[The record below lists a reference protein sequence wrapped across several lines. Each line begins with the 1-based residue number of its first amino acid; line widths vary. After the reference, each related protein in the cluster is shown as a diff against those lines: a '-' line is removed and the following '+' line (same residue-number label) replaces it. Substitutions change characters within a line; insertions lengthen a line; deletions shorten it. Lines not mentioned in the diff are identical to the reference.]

1 MTKSDTLSASAKST
15 TASVRRE
22 NKFQDKLNSYDVQY
36 DSSFLE
42 ESCPFPV
49 AADQKQFCVN
59 SSGDSAGELRKIKNR
74 ESALRSR
81 QKKQSEAEIL
91 NQKLERLQKDN
102 NRLKL
107 ENAALSAENT
117 VLKRQLG
124 FFENL
129 FA

>member
-1 MTKSDTLSASAKST
+1 MGDILVAKSDTLSASAKST

-22 NKFQDKLNSYDVQY
+22 MKYQEKQNTYAVQY

-49 AADQKQFCVN
+49 ADQKQLCVN
-59 SSGDSAGELRKIKNR
+59 SSGDSALELRKVKNR
-74 ESALRSR
+74 EAAIRSR

-91 NQKLERLQKDN
+91 NQKLEKLQKDN

-107 ENAALSAENT
+107 DNAALNAENT
-117 VLKRQLG
+117 VLKR
-124 FFENL
+124 
-129 FA
+129 

>member
-1 MTKSDTLSASAKST
+1 MGHILVAKSDTLSASAKST

-22 NKFQDKLNSYDVQY
+22 MKYQEKQNTYAVQY

-49 AADQKQFCVN
+49 ADQKQLCVN
-59 SSGDSAGELRKIKNR
+59 SSGDSALELRKVKNR
-74 ESALRSR
+74 EAAIRSR

-91 NQKLERLQKDN
+91 NQKLEKLQKEN

-107 ENAALSAENT
+107 DNAALNAENT
-117 VLKRQLG
+117 VLKR
-124 FFENL
+124 
-129 FA
+129 